1 MMIFINMMIIKIIIA
16 LYSDIITAWYAND
29 PAMNSEVDFCF
40 YAENHRCT
48 KNDKDSHPK
57 SAFLSEI

>member
-1 MMIFINMMIIKIIIA
+1 MIIKIIIA